1 MNHKKNS
8 SGGVVT
14 KIQYSKPSKCWVS
27 KPVRKKKQMKYLQEM
42 MENVIE
48 IKAEN
53 ITLDTSNLPKPPA
66 NTAPNPRPEN
76 MESHKIVRS

>member
-1 MNHKKNS
+1 
-8 SGGVVT
+8 
-14 KIQYSKPSKCWVS
+14 
-27 KPVRKKKQMKYLQEM
+27 MKYLQEM

-76 MESHKIVRS
+76 MDSHKIVRSWFI